1 MQVIWIVRQLHQR
14 GYAVAPYWLTLF
26 MTLFS
31 AMTLVMFALSNEGGA
46 TVDEAWEAVNSA
58 MWLFTELSST
68 SFIAERCAAVLKAVT
83 SQSATRPLSLHLSL
97 ATRAATLRVATLGR
111 SCQAGQTSCPILL
124 QLASAIPQIS
134 WTPLDVKDLTAGKP
148 AFPTNNVN
156 TAIGNDNFC
165 RDESMKTSDEATPTM
180 QNDVSAF

>member
-1 MQVIWIVRQLHQR
+1 MGTKARSEAEMRSYACASSCIKAAMQVIWIVRQLHQR

-68 SFIAERCAAVLKAVT
+68 SFIAERCAAVLKT
-83 SQSATRPLSLHLSL
+83 
-97 ATRAATLRVATLGR
+97 
-111 SCQAGQTSCPILL
+111 
-124 QLASAIPQIS
+124 
-134 WTPLDVKDLTAGKP
+134 K
-148 AFPTNNVN
+148 
-156 TAIGNDNFC
+156 
-165 RDESMKTSDEATPTM
+165 
-180 QNDVSAF
+180 QNPVPYKAPGSSKGSR